1 MNHRTRVFLL
11 SFCFLLGTCRLLAQQ
26 QPQQPEPF
34 PPPDTQQQP
43 PDQNPDQNNP
53 DQNNPDQDNNN
64 NYPFSGPPKP
74 AGEAL
79 PYFDFGVFGGGANLR
94 PDYTPLTSMLNA
106 GLGFPEVKHSYWVPG
121 ISYGSTVQSNLFGS
135 PNGNSGWYNT
145 NYVTGDL
152 SLLEAWS
159 RSQLALNYS
168 GGGSFSAND
177 IEGGNSAF
185 QQLSF
190 AQSILLNRW
199 IFQIVD
205 QFSQLP
211 ESAFGFGIGTMIG
224 VPGVSGSL
232 APIVPGV
239 GNAYNPNQSIFSSYG
254 PRISN
259 VTVAEATYQLT
270 HRSSITASGSY
281 GLLHF
286 TQSGNIDT
294 NSVFGSLGYN
304 YKLTKKDSI
313 GVFYQISTFHFPGN
327 PEAYGTQTIS
337 AAYARKIT
345 GRLALSLYGGPQFT
359 SMRIT
364 TTGSTKLT
372 NGYASASLNYSLH
385 NGGLSAH
392 YVHGISGGSG
402 VFTGSVLDLAGASY
416 SRRLTRVWQGSIH
429 FGYAHNSTIG
439 GSVTTTIP
447 GSGNAPP
454 TPTTTYVPSGNYSYN
469 NFYAGVGVGRPIG
482 RSVSLFI
489 SYSANFEN
497 NHPGC
502 STTGTTT
509 TCPPS
514 ATTSGQFVNLNIRWH
529 PRPFAF
535 E

>member
-1 MNHRTRVFLL
+1 MNCRLRVFLL
-11 SFCFLLGTCRLLAQQ
+11 SLSLLLGTSMLHAQE
-26 QPQQPEPF
+26 PQPF
-34 PPPDTQQQP
+34 PPPDPQQQTPGQQP

-53 DQNNPDQDNNN
+53 DQNNPDQNNN
-64 NYPFSGPPKP
+64 NDYPFAGAPKP

-79 PYFDFGVFGGGANLR
+79 PYFDFGVFGGGADLQ

-106 GLGFPEVKHSYWVPG
+106 GLGFPQVKHSYWVPG
-121 ISYGSTVQSNLFGS
+121 VSFGSTVQSNLFGAPGGS
-135 PNGNSGWYNT
+135 SGWYNT

-159 RSQLALNYS
+159 RSQIALNYS
-168 GGGSFSAND
+168 GGASFSSSNA
-177 IEGGNSAF
+177 EGGNSAF
-185 QQLSF
+185 QQLAF

-211 ESAFGFGIGTMIG
+211 ESSFGFGVGTMIG

-232 APIVPGV
+232 SPIVPGV

-281 GLLHF
+281 GILHF

-313 GVFYQISTFHFPGN
+313 GFFYQISTFHFPGN
-327 PEAYGTQTIS
+327 PEAYGTQTVS

-359 SMRIT
+359 SMRIST
-364 TTGSTKLT
+364 TSSSNLT
-372 NGYASASLNYSLH
+372 NGYASASLNYALH
-385 NGGLSAH
+385 NGGISGH

-402 VFTGSVLDLAGASY
+402 VFTGSILDLAGGSL
-416 SRRLTRVWQGSIH
+416 SRKLTRMWQGSIN
-429 FGYAHNSTIG
+429 FGFAHNSTIG
-439 GSVTTTIP
+439 GSVTTTTTTTP
-447 GSGNAPP
+447 GS
-454 TPTTTYVPSGNYSYN
+454 TTTVPAGNYSYDN
-469 NFYAGVGVGRPIG
+469 WFAGAGVGRPIG
-482 RSVSLFI
+482 RNLSLFI
-489 SYSANFEN
+489 SYSANFET

-502 STTGTTT
+502 STTTA
-509 TCPPS
+509 CAPS
-514 ATTSGQFVNLNIRWH
+514 TTTSGQFINFNIRWH